1 MMLKIQRYIRD
12 HERVM
17 YFLSSIYRF
26 FMLNRIKEHKGLK
39 IIGRGYFL
47 KKTTIANYGKN
58 NVVEIGKGC
67 RISNCKIQLF
77 ENGNTVKIDHD
88 CMLRNLDIWIS
99 DGGFVI
105 IGHNTY
111 ITGKTHIA
119 CIEGK
124 KVTIG
129 ERCLF
134 SNDITFRTGD
144 SHSILDM
151 SGKRVNPAE
160 DITIGDH
167 VWIGQQ
173 VVILKGANVGSNSIV
188 GTRALLT
195 GKTFEGNTVIGGSPA
210 KVIKSDVTW
219 HHELK

>member
-1 MMLKIQRYIRD
+1 MLK
-12 HERVM
+12 E
-17 YFLSSIYRF
+17 
-26 FMLNRIKEHKGLK
+26 
-39 IIGRGYFL
+39 
-47 KKTTIANYGKN
+47 
-58 NVVEIGKGC
+58 
-67 RISNCKIQLF
+67 
-77 ENGNTVKIDHD
+77 
-88 CMLRNLDIWIS
+88 LDLWVS
-99 DGGFVI
+99 DGGYTK

-144 SHSILDM
+144 SHSILTL
-151 SGKRVNPAE
+151 SGERVNQAE

-173 VVILKGANVGSNSIV
+173 VVVLKGANIASESIV
-188 GTRALLT
+188 GTRALVT
-195 GKTFEGNTVIGGSPA
+195 SKTFESNVVIGGSPA
-210 KVIKSDVTW
+210 KVIKTGVMW

>member
-1 MMLKIQRYIRD
+1 M
-12 HERVM
+12 
-17 YFLSSIYRF
+17 
-26 FMLNRIKEHKGLK
+26 
-39 IIGRGYFL
+39 
-47 KKTTIANYGKN
+47 
-58 NVVEIGKGC
+58 
-67 RISNCKIQLF
+67 
-77 ENGNTVKIDHD
+77 KIDRD
-88 CMLRNLDIWIS
+88 CMLKELDLWVS
-99 DGGFVI
+99 DGGNTE

-151 SGKRVNPAE
+151 SGERVNLAA
-160 DITIGDH
+160 DLTIGDH

-173 VVILKGANVGSNSIV
+173 VVVLKGADVGTDSIV
-188 GTRALLT
+188 GTRALVT
-195 GKTFEGNTVIGGSPA
+195 GKAFKGNTVIGGSPA
-210 KVIKSDVTW
+210 KVIRSGVTW